1 MREYRERDSDNARWE
16 GFEFR
21 PGDIIVDAPTKSG
34 TTWTQLLVALL
45 LFDGPQ
51 FPQPLGEM
59 SIWMEQQTRSV
70 EDAHA
75 ILAAQT
81 HRRFI
86 KSHTPLDGVPD
97 REDVFYVWVGRDP
110 RDAAVSFV
118 HHLENMDRDRFEELI
133 TRQAGPEPEQP
144 ETPDTAELSR
154 QERAARYFDR
164 FIDDDADG
172 PAWSLRFLAHHYST
186 FWERRSLPNVD
197 LFHFVDYQAD
207 LPGQLARLADFL
219 QVELSPV
226 RARQLAEEASIERSR
241 ARAMDVA
248 PEAHL
253 GVWKDPQAFF
263 RSGASG
269 QWLDQLTDQQ
279 KQRYDQRMLD
289 LVPEDLAAWIHGGR
303 SGSAALT

>member
-1 MREYRERDSDNARWE
+1 M
-16 GFEFR
+16 
-21 PGDIIVDAPTKSG
+21 
-34 TTWTQLLVALL
+34 
-45 LFDGPQ
+45 
-51 FPQPLGEM
+51 
-59 SIWMEQQTRSV
+59 
-70 EDAHA
+70 
-75 ILAAQT
+75 
-81 HRRFI
+81 
-86 KSHTPLDGVPD
+86 
-97 REDVFYVWVGRDP
+97 
-110 RDAAVSFV
+110 

-133 TRQAGPEPEQP
+133 TRQAGPEPEP
-144 ETPDTAELSR
+144 EAPDTAAVPR
-154 QERAARYFDR
+154 QERVARYFDR
-164 FIDDDADG
+164 FIDDEAEG

-186 FWERRSLPNVD
+186 FWERRSLPNVE

-279 KQRYDQRMLD
+279 KQRYEQRMLD